1 MFFFTEPIKTFIKD
15 ENTQILYLPI
25 FALYALQWYNDITLA
40 FDAWTARFAE
50 HFDFKNGMYIVGKI
64 LSSGLLFL
72 SFVDFITD
80 AKATPRT
87 EDIRIIVNMI

>member
-1 MFFFTEPIKTFIKD
+1 MFIFTEPIKTYITNEKS
-15 ENTQILYLPI
+15 QILYLPI
-25 FALYALQWYNDITLA
+25 FALYALQWYNDVTLA
-40 FDAWTARFAE
+40 FDAWTSRFSE

-72 SFVDFITD
+72 SFIDFITN

-87 EDIRIIVNMI
+87 QDIQNIVHII